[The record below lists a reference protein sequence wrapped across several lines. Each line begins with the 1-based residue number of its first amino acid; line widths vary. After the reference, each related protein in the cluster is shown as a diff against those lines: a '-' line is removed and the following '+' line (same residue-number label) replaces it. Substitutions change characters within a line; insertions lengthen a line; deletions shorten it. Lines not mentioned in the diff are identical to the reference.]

1 MDIENNIKD
10 YKRGNNL
17 ETVAIR
23 YHIGKIKLKK
33 ILSSNGIKIRRKGGQ
48 KLETNWIVNDWKIE
62 KYPMVEGYHY
72 VAIFNNDGKEFY
84 DHMNQGGFLTSYI
97 REKIDIEIP
106 TLYDRRKYYME
117 TGNYW
122 WEQWFTIEKR
132 ENKPIKKCPYCEWT
146 TEDINNMSGAFE
158 VHLRDKHGISKIE
171 YLKKHPEDKEYF
183 TLAANTLNLQMSTNE
198 DEYVVCAICGKKL
211 ARIDWRHLR
220 KHNITKLEYI
230 EKYGDNLVCKKLHD
244 RLSEISIKANM
255 NMEPTRH
262 SKPELEIKNFLID
275 NGFKC
280 KSDRKILE
288 GKELDILIPSVNV
301 AIEFNGN
308 IHHTE
313 WFGAKSRQYHLN
325 KTKLCKQ
332 KGIKLI
338 HIFEDEF
345 HNSKE
350 IVFNKIAHIV
360 GAQQDSPKIY
370 ARKCIVKEVDRYTA
384 EVFLET
390 FHIQGFDPSTVHYGA
405 FYKDNLIAVM
415 SFLRNKKNG
424 NDWELTRFA
433 SDYNYIC
440 CGVGGKLFKHFVR
453 EYNPDSVKSFADRR
467 WTVDEENNV
476 YIQLGFKFEGY
487 TPPDYKYYN
496 STVDKYKRFHKFG
509 FRKKTLLKK
518 YPDKLV
524 PEMTE
529 TEMVKELGYDRIW
542 DCGLIKYIWNN
553 PNK

>member
-1 MDIENNIKD
+1 MDIENIIKD
-10 YKRGNNL
+10 YKRGDNL

-48 KLETNWIVNDWKIE
+48 KLETNWIINDWKIE

-171 YLKKHPEDKEYF
+171 YLKKHPEDKKYF

-275 NGFKC
+275 NDFKC

-313 WFGAKSRQYHLN
+313 WFGGKSRQYHLN

-390 FHIQGFDPSTVHYGA
+390 FHIQGFDPSTIHYGA
-405 FYKDNLIAVM
+405 YYQDKLIGVM

-467 WTVDEENNV
+467 WTVDEENNI
-476 YIQLGFKFEGY
+476 YIQLGFKFDGY

-496 STVDKYKRFHKFG
+496 PTVDKYRRFHKFG

-529 TEMVKELGYDRIW
+529 TEMIKELGYDRIW
-542 DCGLIKYIWNN
+542 DCGLIKYVWTN